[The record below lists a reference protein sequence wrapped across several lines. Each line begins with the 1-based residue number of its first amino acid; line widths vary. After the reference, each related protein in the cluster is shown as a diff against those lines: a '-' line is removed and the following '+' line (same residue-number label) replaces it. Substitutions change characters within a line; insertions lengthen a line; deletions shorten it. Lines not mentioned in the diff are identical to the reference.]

1 LVRFDLTIQLDY
13 NVITPSDFV
22 FNIQPAQTAH
32 QSVVWDALATLPPN
46 IAWNEDRDPLGNRH
60 LRLHADPGKLNL
72 TYGAI
77 VDVRHHF
84 DIPADVHET
93 PVSELPSAV
102 MPYIYPSRFC
112 QSDRLAN
119 VAWEQ
124 FANMAPGYARVA
136 AVRDWVN
143 AHVQFKPGASFP
155 STSAVDTHRDRVGVC
170 RDYAHLMIT
179 LLRALNIPARFVTS
193 IDYGADPALG
203 PTDFHATVEAYLG
216 GRWYLFDPSGISPR
230 MGLIRIGTGRDAS
243 DCAFATIFG
252 TVESTM
258 PMVRITATTDKFEG
272 LVEPFRHDYAVST
285 DPGPELVSSD
295 VNEYP
300 ATQARVMDSNRE
312 SIGGE

>member
-1 LVRFDLTIQLDY
+1 MVRFDLTIQLDY
-13 NVITPSDFV
+13 RIITPSDFV
-22 FNIQPAQTAH
+22 FNIQPANTAH
-32 QSVVWDALATLPPN
+32 QRVVWESLATMPPGVN
-46 IAWNEDRDPLGNRH
+46 RNEDQDAFGNRY
-60 LRLHADPGKLNL
+60 LRLHSQPGNL
-72 TYGAI
+72 RVTYDAI

-84 DIPADVHET
+84 DIPADVCET
-93 PVSELPSAV
+93 PVGELPSSV
-102 MPYIYPSRFC
+102 LPYIYPSRFC
-112 QSDRLAN
+112 QSDRLVN

-124 FANMAPGYARVA
+124 FAGMAPGYARVA

-143 AHVQFKPGASFP
+143 AHVQFKPGASSP
-155 STSAVDTHRDRVGVC
+155 STSAVDTHRERVGVC

-230 MGLIRIGTGRDAS
+230 MGLIRIGTGYDAS

-258 PMVRITATTDKFEG
+258 PMVRIAATTDRFEG

-285 DPGPELVSSD
+285 DPGPELARCD
-295 VNEYP
+295 ANAYP
-300 ATQARVMDSNRE
+300 AAMPFVTERRE
-312 SIGGE
+312 SVAGE